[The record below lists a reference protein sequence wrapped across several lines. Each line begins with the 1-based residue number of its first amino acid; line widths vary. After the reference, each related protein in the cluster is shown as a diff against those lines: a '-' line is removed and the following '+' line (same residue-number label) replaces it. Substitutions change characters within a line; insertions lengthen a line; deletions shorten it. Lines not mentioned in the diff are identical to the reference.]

1 MVLAVKM
8 FVPKFERSKTHKR
21 EREAEKDEKTA
32 ERKQRQIETRRAA
45 QTKLQSAKD
54 KKAAHKCKA
63 CGTGYKRESNLAGHA
78 CTPIADANSND
89 NDDGNKTGEPFK
101 KSDSIPES
109 TECNTPVPF
118 MFDRLGIL
126 VKNKRNEAVDL
137 FATRVVLHY
146 IVYEKPKDVW
156 SRR

>member
-21 EREAEKDEKTA
+21 ERDAEKDEKTA

-63 CGTGYKRESNLAGHA
+63 CGTGYKRESNLAGHV
-78 CTPIADANSND
+78 CTPIASA
-89 NDDGNKTGEPFK
+89 TTMT
-101 KSDSIPES
+101 
-109 TECNTPVPF
+109 TET
-118 MFDRLGIL
+118 RL
-126 VKNKRNEAVDL
+126 VSHSRSQTL
-137 FATRVVLHY
+137 FL
-146 IVYEKPKDVW
+146 
-156 SRR
+156 